1 MERIDWDRHA
11 LLLAWSAT
19 RRSEDPYMK
28 VGACAL
34 GYNNE
39 VLGVAYNGLASGKN
53 VSEEFWKDRDKRR
66 PFMIHA
72 ETNLLARISYGQ
84 AKTIAI
90 TLQPCTH
97 CAQSIAAYG
106 IKKVVYSLRYDFDKG
121 GLDILNFY
129 GVEHKCISKAQ
140 MLDEIKNLAYEV
152 Y

>member
-1 MERIDWDRHA
+1 MPKISWEKHA
-11 LLLAWSAT
+11 LLLAWAAT

-34 GYNNE
+34 GHNNE
-39 VLGVAYNGLASGKN
+39 VLGVAYNGLVSGKE
-53 VSEEFWKDRDKRR
+53 VDQEFWKDRDKRR

-72 ETNLLARISYGQ
+72 EANLLARISYGQ

-97 CAQSIAAYG
+97 CAQAIAAYG
-106 IKKVVYSLRYDFDKG
+106 IKKVVYSMRYDFDKG
-121 GLDILNFY
+121 GLNVLDFY
-129 GVEHKCISKAQ
+129 NIEHKCISK
-140 MLDEIKNLAYEV
+140 DEMHEEVKNLVYEI

>member
-1 MERIDWDRHA
+1 MQRISWDKHA
-11 LLLAWSAT
+11 LLLAWAAT
-19 RRSEDPYMK
+19 CRSEDPYMK

-39 VLGVAYNGLASGKN
+39 VLGVAYNGLAPGKIVN
-53 VSEEFWKDRDKRR
+53 DKFWGNRDIRR

-72 ETNLLARISYGQ
+72 ETNLLARIHPGQ

-106 IKKVVYSLRYDFDKG
+106 IKKVIYSLKYDFDKG
-121 GLDILNFY
+121 GLEVLDFY
-129 GVEHKCISKAQ
+129 NIEHKCINKA
-140 MLDEIKNLAYEV
+140 EILEELNRIKHEIY
-152 Y
+152 

>member
-1 MERIDWDRHA
+1 MRRICWDKHA
-11 LLLAWSAT
+11 LLLAWAAT

-39 VLGVAYNGLASGKN
+39 VLGVAYNGLASGKDVN
-53 VSEEFWKDRDKRR
+53 EEFWKDRDKRR
-66 PFMIHA
+66 PFMVHA
-72 ETNLLARISYGQ
+72 ETNLLARISHGQ

-106 IKKVVYSLRYDFDKG
+106 VKKVVYSMKYNFDKG
-121 GLDILNFY
+121 GLAVLDFY
-129 GVEHKCISKAQ
+129 GIEHKCISKEE
-140 MLDEIKNLAYEV
+140 MMDEISNLHYEI

>member
-11 LLLAWSAT
+11 LLLAWAAT

-34 GYNNE
+34 GHNNE

-53 VSEEFWKDRDKRR
+53 VDKEFWKDRDARR

-72 ETNLLARISYGQ
+72 ESNLLARIDHGQ

-90 TLQPCTH
+90 TLQPCSH

-106 IKKVVYSLRYDFDKG
+106 IKKVVYSIRYDFDKG

-129 GVEHKCISKAQ
+129 GIEHKCISKDQ
-140 MLDEIKNLAYEV
+140 MIEEIKNLAYEV

>member
-1 MERIDWDRHA
+1 MAKISWDKHA
-11 LLLAWSAT
+11 LLLAWAAT

-39 VLGVAYNGLASGKN
+39 VLGVSYNGLVSGKEVN
-53 VSEEFWKDRDKRR
+53 KDFWENRDERR

-72 ETNLLARISYGQ
+72 ETNLLARINHGQ

-97 CAQSIAAYG
+97 CAQAIAAYG
-106 IKKVVYSLRYDFDKG
+106 IKKVIYSLKYNFDKG
-121 GLDILNFY
+121 GLKVLDFY
-129 GVEHKCISKAQ
+129 NIEHKCISKEEI
-140 MLDEIKNLAYEV
+140 MDEINTLTYEI

>member
-1 MERIDWDRHA
+1 MQRISWDKHA
-11 LLLAWSAT
+11 LLLDWAAT

-34 GYNNE
+34 GNNNE
-39 VLGVAYNGLASGKN
+39 VLGVAYNGLAQG
-53 VSEEFWKDRDKRR
+53 VSVNEEFWVDRDKRR
-66 PFMIHA
+66 PYMIHA
-72 ETNLLARISYGQ
+72 ETNLLARIHPGQ

-106 IKKVVYSLRYDFDKG
+106 IKRMIYSMKYDFDKG
-121 GLDILNFY
+121 GLNILDFY
-129 GVEHKCISKAQ
+129 GIEHKCISKEEIQ
-140 MLDEIKNLAYEV
+140 DELRNLVYEI